1 MKNVADQLAGTGIR
15 MAMGTATA
23 EGERSKYR
31 DLGVTIFQ
39 AAP

>member
-1 MKNVADQLAGTGIR
+1 MQTVAKQLEGSGIR
-15 MAMGTATA
+15 MAMGTATRA
-23 EGERSKYR
+23 DERQKYR